1 MTYRSLFRAAMAA
14 ACAGLVGS
22 CAGAPEIPA
31 YLRPLPK
38 ETMMLLGK
46 LDMREQSAIYI
57 RIFKEE
63 SELEV
68 WKMRSDGRFYH
79 FKTYPIC
86 NWSGELG
93 PKIVQG
99 DRQAPEGFYTVTR
112 AQMNPRSN
120 YHLAFNLGFPNL
132 YDKANGRTGEF
143 LMVHGNC
150 RSAGCYAMTDALIE
164 EIYALARE
172 AFNGGQEAIPVHAF
186 PFRMTAENMIR
197 YRKHPAYRFW
207 TTLKEG
213 YDYFETTRLPP
224 PVLVCGRHYVVNA
237 QPVYNVSTRLDPQ
250 GPCPMLMR
258 PAQEAWRPPSERMA
272 LLPPVKARGPK
283 MRTAANIAP
292 PPVDDDIDS
301 AVPPLTAAPPGF
313 GRAMGVGAAF
323 AEPK

>member
-1 MTYRSLFRAAMAA
+1 MAA

-22 CAGAPEIPA
+22 CAGTPDIPA

-46 LDMREQSAIYI
+46 LDMREQSAIFI

-68 WKMRSDGRFYH
+68 WKMRADGRFYH

-99 DRQAPEGFYTVTR
+99 DRQAPEGFYTITR
-112 AQMNPRSN
+112 AQMNPKSS
-120 YHLAFNLGFPNL
+120 YHLAFNLGFPNQF
-132 YDKANGRTGEF
+132 DRANGRTGEF

-172 AFNGGQEAIPVHAF
+172 AFNGGQEAIPVHAY
-186 PFRMTAENMIR
+186 PFRMTTENMAR

-207 TTLKEG
+207 TTLKQG

-224 PVLVCGRHYVVNA
+224 SVLVCERRYVVDA
-237 QPVYNVSTRLDPQ
+237 QPIYNASMRLDPQ
-250 GPCPMLMR
+250 ASCPML
-258 PAQEAWRPPSERMA
+258 ARPPVDPWKPSPERLA
-272 LLPPVKARGPK
+272 HLPPVKAIGPK

-292 PPVDDDIDS
+292 PPPDDGIDS
-301 AVPPLTAAPPGF
+301 GALMSRPPAPGF
-313 GRAMGVGAAF
+313 GRAMSLGATPPGR
-323 AEPK
+323 E